1 MQNFGSFKIKL
12 KFKIQKSKMKI
23 KIKTSF
29 SKVYPILFIVIAWF
43 IFASPYFL
51 KNKVPFASTYQVN
64 FFAPWSAYSKF
75 WGPVKNNA
83 MPDVITQ
90 IYPWKHFTIETLKSG
105 QIPLWNPYSFSGTP
119 HLANY
124 QSAVLSPFNFLFF
137 LPAGGQS
144 TLSFIDAWSI
154 LILLQPLLA
163 GLFMY
168 LLIRALNFTRL
179 ISLTS
184 SFSFMF
190 CGFIT
195 VWMGY
200 GTLGYAILFLP
211 LGIYAIEKFCQVRK
225 IKFLVLLS
233 FTIPLSFF
241 SGHFQIS
248 AYFLAVIILFA
259 IYKSIVNKN
268 VFNFLYL
275 MLYIFFGILL
285 SLPQLLPSIE
295 LYSKT
300 LRSSLFQLQE
310 AIPWQYFITF
320 IAPDFFGNPV
330 TRNDWFG
337 HYAEWNGYIGVLP
350 LILAIYGLTNKKKA
364 QTYFLFISGIL
375 VLFLAF
381 NTPLLTFL
389 INLHIPVLS
398 TSAASRIIVIYSFLF
413 IFLSAFGFEQ
423 LLIDIK
429 NRKVKKL
436 IIWTSFFSLIYI
448 IIWLI
453 VFFGLFIPA
462 DWQIVAR
469 QNLILPTFIFLISI
483 ICIFLALFFAK
494 RKKFE
499 KYIYVILPLILMVV
513 VAFDML
519 RFAIKW
525 QPFDP
530 KNLVYAEVPT
540 TQKFKKLKGYERA
553 LGNLGGEALVYYGIP
568 SVEGYDAVYIKRYGE
583 FVSFINQGT
592 TKKIERSVVSF
603 AKKGKYTSKAINLL
617 GIKYI
622 IHKISDDNTVWTF
635 PYWEYSKDQFKL
647 IYDDSRY
654 KIFENKNVFPRAFWV
669 GKYRVAKDD
678 QEILKT
684 MFSESFNLR
693 NEIILEKN
701 PNIQQFENEIGE
713 AEITIYTPN
722 RIKILINAEKNGLLF
737 LSDVYYKD
745 WEAFID
751 GRKSEVYRADYIF
764 RAVSVPGG
772 KHVVEFV
779 YNPLSFKMGLYSFLT
794 GLILITGA
802 SFIFTKKK
810 IFALVPKI

>member
-1 MQNFGSFKIKL
+1 
-12 KFKIQKSKMKI
+12 
-23 KIKTSF
+23 
-29 SKVYPILFIVIAWF
+29 
-43 IFASPYFL
+43 
-51 KNKVPFASTYQVN
+51 
-64 FFAPWSAYSKF
+64 
-75 WGPVKNNA
+75 
-83 MPDVITQ
+83 
-90 IYPWKHFTIETLKSG
+90 
-105 QIPLWNPYSFSGTP
+105 
-119 HLANY
+119 
-124 QSAVLSPFNFLFF
+124 
-137 LPAGGQS
+137 
-144 TLSFIDAWSI
+144 
-154 LILLQPLLA
+154 
-163 GLFMY
+163 
-168 LLIRALNFTRL
+168 
-179 ISLTS
+179 
-184 SFSFMF
+184 
-190 CGFIT
+190 
-195 VWMGY
+195 
-200 GTLGYAILFLP
+200 
-211 LGIYAIEKFCQVRK
+211 
-225 IKFLVLLS
+225 
-233 FTIPLSFF
+233 
-241 SGHFQIS
+241 
-248 AYFLAVIILFA
+248 
-259 IYKSIVNKN
+259 
-268 VFNFLYL
+268 
-275 MLYIFFGILL
+275 
-285 SLPQLLPSIE
+285 
-295 LYSKT
+295 
-300 LRSSLFQLQE
+300 
-310 AIPWQYFITF
+310 
-320 IAPDFFGNPV
+320 
-330 TRNDWFG
+330 
-337 HYAEWNGYIGVLP
+337 
-350 LILAIYGLTNKKKA
+350 
-364 QTYFLFISGIL
+364 
-375 VLFLAF
+375 
-381 NTPLLTFL
+381 
-389 INLHIPVLS
+389 
-398 TSAASRIIVIYSFLF
+398 
-413 IFLSAFGFEQ
+413 
-423 LLIDIK
+423 
-429 NRKVKKL
+429 
-436 IIWTSFFSLIYI
+436 
-448 IIWLI
+448 
-453 VFFGLFIPA
+453 
-462 DWQIVAR
+462 
-469 QNLILPTFIFLISI
+469 
-483 ICIFLALFFAK
+483 
-494 RKKFE
+494 
-499 KYIYVILPLILMVV
+499 MVV